1 MRARSDPRRPD
12 HSPGKQTMTTQAEVL
27 ATLEPIFRD
36 ILEVADLALVESLP
50 ARDVAEWNS
59 LNHVRI
65 ISAAEQKFGVRLK
78 AAELER
84 LKTAGELAALI
95 ASKL

>member
-1 MRARSDPRRPD
+1 
-12 HSPGKQTMTTQAEVL
+12 MTTQAEVL
-27 ATLEPIFRD
+27 AALEPLFRD
-36 ILEVADLALVESLP
+36 ILEVPELVLVDALS

-65 ISAAEQKFGVRLK
+65 ISAAEQKFGVRLR